1 MRFRYL
7 IVLVLGWASALSIA
21 HAHSTVS
28 QHGTLNIVG
37 DSAFMVLSLP
47 VSAFKGIDDNGDGL
61 LSVSELR
68 VHSASIELQ
77 IKQGVQ
83 LENSRGISTLGGL
96 MLNTAPPEHD
106 YTAPAKQ
113 MVVLGRY
120 DLDSGSTGIKFTMR
134 MFGVEVDERTEQITV
149 TKGARTQILNLTP
162 ENPTVD
168 VLPPL
173 WRRLMDKA
181 QLAAAYILSLWRGLV
196 VLNRKSKSCVP
207 PKQYIKP
214 VLKFY
219 GAERL
224 SLAQPHMPSRGLV

>member
-1 MRFRYL
+1 MFKNALIMMRLRHL
-7 IVLVLGWASALSIA
+7 IVFVMGWVLTLSTA
-21 HAHSTVS
+21 HAHLIVS
-28 QHGTLNIVG
+28 QRGTLNIVG
-37 DSAFMVLSLP
+37 DGAFMVLSLP

-96 MLNTAPPEHD
+96 MLNTVPPEHD

-120 DLDSGSTGIKFTMR
+120 DLDSGSSGIKFTMR
-134 MFGVEVDERTEQITV
+134 MFGVEIDERTEQITV
-149 TKGARTQILNLTP
+149 TKGTRTQIINLTP
-162 ENPTVD
+162 ENPTRD

-173 WRRLMDKA
+173 WRTLVDKVQFA
-181 QLAAAYILSLWRGLV
+181 GAYIFALWRGI
-196 VLNRKSKSCVP
+196 LN
-207 PKQYIKP
+207 
-214 VLKFY
+214 
-219 GAERL
+219 A
-224 SLAQPHMPSRGLV
+224 